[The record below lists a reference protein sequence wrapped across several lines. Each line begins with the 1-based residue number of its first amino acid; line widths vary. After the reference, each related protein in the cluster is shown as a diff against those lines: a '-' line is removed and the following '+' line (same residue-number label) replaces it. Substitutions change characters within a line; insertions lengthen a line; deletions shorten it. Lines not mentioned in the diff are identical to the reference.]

1 MADVYEFHVAGAIGP
16 VLRSALA
23 DLSANVPD
31 RQSVLTGTADDPAV
45 IDHVLR
51 RLDACGLVPTEI
63 RISHEN
69 RWHIPSDQD

>member
-23 DLSANVPD
+23 DLATGVTGK
-31 RQSVLTGTADDPAV
+31 QSVLTGTAEDPEV
-45 IDHVLR
+45 IDDVLR

-69 RWHIPSDQD
+69 RWHTDLPAD

>member
-23 DLSANVPD
+23 DLSADVPD
-31 RQSVLTGTADDPAV
+31 RRSVLSGIADDPGV
-45 IDHVLR
+45 IDDVLR
-51 RLDACGLVPTEI
+51 KLDACGLVPTEI

-69 RWHIPSDQD
+69 RWRASSPDD